1 MAPQNPTPSG
11 AWSRDDH
18 REACLGRRLWGPRQ
32 SRAGPRRGGVEREP
46 QRVFLRR
53 RFIRNAAPSFG
64 CTDIVAG
71 GMGGRPGK
79 DGIDLIDTDVTNSMN
94 IPVEGVRGAL
104 SHADREDAVQ
114 G

>member
-1 MAPQNPTPSG
+1 VSF
-11 AWSRDDH
+11 
-18 REACLGRRLWGPRQ
+18 GRRSSATRHL
-32 SRAGPRRGGVEREP
+32 
-46 QRVFLRR
+46 
-53 RFIRNAAPSFG
+53 FG

-71 GMGGRPGK
+71 GMGAAARE

-94 IPVEGVRGAL
+94 IPVEAFRRI